1 VSASLERWTLGPS
14 TRTAAR
20 GLAFATL
27 LTVAWGTGCDSPGD
41 SSGPQQLTPDVSRDV
56 TPDVN
61 PDVSRDGSD
70 SSLPDTQPDSSAPGV
85 DTAAPSL
92 CELGCIPVATSTAPR
107 GVVFQQFPNGVAP
120 ALSGGVAPTG
130 DWVLERIEVRPNQTF
145 AEGIDVQLANAG
157 QTAGRAAF
165 GGDALAM
172 AIDLHLSV
180 TVTVLGSSGT
190 DTARQQVAVGG
201 CHEAVG
207 TRLSGSLADCAEGFP
222 AGTTPPSSLDYQHD
236 PANGRLALGLLLS
249 RAALISLLPEDQRE
263 SGELAIT
270 GPLYLIARFTRP

>member
-1 VSASLERWTLGPS
+1 MTRRWLLKSPLILVCLNAFSAI
-14 TRTAAR
+14 
-20 GLAFATL
+20 
-27 LTVAWGTGCDSPGD
+27 GCDSPA
-41 SSGPQQLTPDVSRDV
+41 SSGPQQLVPDTTPDTTSLDVADVAAPDVQPDSV
-56 TPDVN
+56 TPDV
-61 PDVSRDGSD
+61 
-70 SSLPDTQPDSSAPGV
+70 QPDSVAP
-85 DTAAPSL
+85 DTSTPSL

-107 GVVFQQFPNGVAP
+107 GVVFQQYPNGSAP
-120 ALSGGVAPTG
+120 ALSGGVSPTG
-130 DWVLERIEVRPNQTF
+130 DWVLQRIEVRPNQTF
-145 AEGIDVQLANAG
+145 AEGIDVQLSNAG

-190 DTARQQVAVGG
+190 DTARQEVGVGG

-207 TRLSGSLADCAEGFP
+207 TRLTGSLADCAEGFP
-222 AGTTPPSSLDYQHD
+222 VGTTPPSSLDYEHD
-236 PANGRLALGLLLS
+236 TANGRLALGLLLS
-249 RAALISLLPEDQRE
+249 RETLISLLPEDQRE